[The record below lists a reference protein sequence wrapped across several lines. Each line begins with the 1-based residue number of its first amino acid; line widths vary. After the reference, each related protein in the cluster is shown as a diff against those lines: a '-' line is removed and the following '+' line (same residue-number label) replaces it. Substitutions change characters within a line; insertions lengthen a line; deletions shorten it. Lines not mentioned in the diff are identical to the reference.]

1 MSSIATLLQ
10 AAECIERGESERVV
24 RNQFQDLPDELI
36 LKILSYLEL
45 IYLIKCGQIS
55 TRIRNISQD
64 SSLWMT
70 VTLKKKI
77 VKNDLLEMILS
88 RGCQTLNISNSTIVG
103 GLSSNVKSQLRVLYL
118 SQSEWEA
125 QEWPAKVYYDE
136 NVEVLEDLLFSCC
149 SLQHLEME
157 GLCITPKMA
166 LSICKNGK
174 TLQVLNLNHSYVAT
188 FVRLDNTLHNTTS
201 DFQAI
206 IKCCQELKE
215 LDLNY
220 INEWGIK
227 DDDLEFL
234 AKNLSPNVEIFNLID
249 QGIKDDH
256 VKILLKRCNKIK
268 ILTLK
273 SNIHN

>member
-1 MSSIATLLQ
+1 
-10 AAECIERGESERVV
+10 
-24 RNQFQDLPDELI
+24 
-36 LKILSYLEL
+36 
-45 IYLIKCGQIS
+45 
-55 TRIRNISQD
+55 
-64 SSLWMT
+64 
-70 VTLKKKI
+70 
-77 VKNDLLEMILS
+77 
-88 RGCQTLNISNSTIVG
+88 
-103 GLSSNVKSQLRVLYL
+103 
-118 SQSEWEA
+118 
-125 QEWPAKVYYDE
+125 
-136 NVEVLEDLLFSCC
+136 
-149 SLQHLEME
+149 ME
-157 GLCITPKMA
+157 GLRITPKMA

-174 TLQVLNLNHSYVAT
+174 TLQVLNLNHSLVPYT
-188 FVRLDNTLHNTTS
+188 FDRLDYTGSVMQS

-227 DDDLEFL
+227 NDDLEFL